1 MFRVAGIQVYL
12 HWTWLAVAWFEI
24 GTRVNKYQSMVWN
37 VVEYLTLFGIVLL
50 HEFGH
55 ALACRQVGGQADRIM
70 LWPLGG
76 VAFVQPPP
84 RPGALLW
91 SIAAG
96 PLVNVVLVP
105 ITVVAVLL
113 AQSAGL
119 PTRSR
124 TSAHFLLSIAVI
136 NAGTAHFQ
144 HVADLPSGRRA
155 DSPGPAL
162 VRRGAGGSLM
172 IAGTIGLIAAAG
184 LLVVA
189 IGHLQD
195 VWLAA
200 VSVLS
205 PGRPWRGFRMGLG
218 LHRLQPTLDLINQAS
233 SAMHSGRHD
242 EAVEQ
247 FTKVINAGGE
257 PGVMAAALRI
267 AASPR
272 AGLEIGKGRS
282 RTMTKRSTFSP
293 NSPAHNNLA
302 WLLATCPVDG
312 LRNGHEAVEHATWA
326 CQATEWSRP
335 HFLGTLAAA
344 CAEIGDFDQAVRLQ
358 QRDNVGSEVLPNLR
372 RGDSPRPLATLRT
385 APAVPPAARGR
396 LKPAVT
402 TAPALSPARAR
413 RHFNRCCKSGDRF
426 S

>member
-1 MFRVAGIQVYL
+1 MNKLTGGSLPLFRVAGIQVYL

-24 GTRVNKYQSMVWN
+24 GTRVNKYQSMAWN
-37 VVEYLTLFGIVLL
+37 VIEYLTLFGIVLL

-55 ALACRQVGGQADRIM
+55 ALACRQVGGQANRIM

-105 ITVVAVLL
+105 ITVLAVIL
-113 AQSAGL
+113 AQAAGL
-119 PTRSR
+119 PR
-124 TSAHFLLSIAVI
+124 TQPDFAHFLLSIAVI
-136 NAGTAHFQ
+136 NAVLLIFNM
-144 HVADLPSGRRA
+144 LPIYPLDGGQILQALLWFVVGRAR
-155 DSPGPAL
+155 
-162 VRRGAGGSLM
+162 SLM
-172 IAGTIGLIAAAG
+172 IAGIIGLIAAAG

-200 VSVLS
+200 VSVFVAWQA
-205 PGRPWRGFRMGLG
+205 WRGFRMGVG
-218 LHRLQPTLDLINQAS
+218 LQRLQPTLDLLNQAS
-233 SAMHSGRHD
+233 SAVRSGRHD

-247 FTKVINAGGE
+247 FTKVIDAGGE
-257 PGVMAAALRI
+257 PGVLAAAFTNRGLVESRRGNWQ
-267 AASPR
+267 R
-272 AGLEIGKGRS
+272 AIEDCGEALDLQPKLPS
-282 RTMTKRSTFSP
+282 
-293 NSPAHNNLA
+293 AHNNLA
-302 WLLATCPVDG
+302 WLLATCPIDG

-335 HFLGTLAAA
+335 DFLGTLAAA

-358 QRDNVGSEVLPNLR
+358 QRAMSDPKYCQTFGEATVLARLR
-372 RGDSPRPLATLRT
+372 LYEQHLPYRLPLE
-385 APAVPPAARGR
+385 G
-396 LKPAVT
+396 
-402 TAPALSPARAR
+402 
-413 RHFNRCCKSGDRF
+413 G
-426 S
+426 